1 MKTKFIIVTFVIAVM
16 ALFASCG
23 GKSDIWKDIKDSDEV
38 PEKVWENI
46 RKAKY
51 DLNTFSP
58 DGYTF
63 LTKFLP
69 SMDINNFNA
78 CVEAGADV
86 NLVDANGIYPL
97 FVCLNNEYDVIHKI
111 LSLTKDINVKDSK
124 GRNVLT
130 YLVKTNDDILY
141 KFFLLVEKGVDT
153 SVYDSEENEWP
164 FIYIFNE
171 YRSDTKLINYILSD
185 QFKMCTHP
193 DAVEVDNDITRRSF
207 KMIQEAKKNPL
218 KEFTPPNKKQTPPD
232 DFSGRYLKM
241 PGLILQSEWS
251 IERGKDIKHYLMCD
265 IKVGSNTFKAGTEVK
280 ITGPAETENPDD
292 YVYVD
297 GAYCREYKVM
307 IDYREYTIPARYIS
321 MFSSEHTF
329 FDTKETVLLLSTFAF
344 TDPDSNWYP
353 EDFLDTQDYESFEV
367 VDLVLVKN
375 NVAYKIETSEVKD
388 GFCFKN
394 LEIMEWSQIHESPVI
409 HGSRFSSPVDSI
421 EGFYYLCGNKLKKI
435 VVTNVY
441 YDSEY
446 ERIFNEYIGFEL
458 KSTNMEQLLF
468 KMRCYSESEYDGD
481 AYTYTAY
488 KPYSLVA
495 PYIWDEDP
503 VFEGGSDYDSDGK

>member
-1 MKTKFIIVTFVIAVM
+1 
-16 ALFASCG
+16 
-23 GKSDIWKDIKDSDEV
+23 
-38 PEKVWENI
+38 
-46 RKAKY
+46 
-51 DLNTFSP
+51 
-58 DGYTF
+58 
-63 LTKFLP
+63 
-69 SMDINNFNA
+69 
-78 CVEAGADV
+78 
-86 NLVDANGIYPL
+86 
-97 FVCLNNEYDVIHKI
+97 
-111 LSLTKDINVKDSK
+111 
-124 GRNVLT
+124 
-130 YLVKTNDDILY
+130 
-141 KFFLLVEKGVDT
+141 
-153 SVYDSEENEWP
+153 
-164 FIYIFNE
+164 
-171 YRSDTKLINYILSD
+171 
-185 QFKMCTHP
+185 
-193 DAVEVDNDITRRSF
+193 
-207 KMIQEAKKNPL
+207 
-218 KEFTPPNKKQTPPD
+218 
-232 DFSGRYLKM
+232 M

-265 IKVGSNTFKAGTEVK
+265 VKIGSNTFKAGTEVK
-280 ITGPAETENPDD
+280 ITGPAETENSDD

-307 IDYREYTIPARYIS
+307 IDHSEYTIPARYIS

-344 TDPDSNWYP
+344 TDPESTWLP
-353 EDFLDTQDYESFEV
+353 QDFLDTQDYESFAV

-375 NVAYKIETSEVKD
+375 NVAYKIDTSAVEN
-388 GFCFKN
+388 GLCFRN

-446 ERIFNEYIGFEL
+446 ERVFNEYIGFEL
-458 KSTNMEQLLF
+458 KSTYMEQLLF